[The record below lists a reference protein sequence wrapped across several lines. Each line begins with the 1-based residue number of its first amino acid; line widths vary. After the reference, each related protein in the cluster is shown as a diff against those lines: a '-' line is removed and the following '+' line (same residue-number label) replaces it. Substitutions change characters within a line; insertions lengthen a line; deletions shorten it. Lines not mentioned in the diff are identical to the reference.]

1 MWSMLPKLR
10 FGQKM
15 MLLPLVTAV
24 ALLTILGVTL
34 RVVSVSKA
42 ESRRIETGYFPAS
55 ELRVGLADTLTQ
67 VQRGLQD
74 AAAAADQDRLAETDK
89 LHDTFI
95 QRLHSGRELPTVEAR
110 ELQEIETAFEDYYTL
125 ARATTLR
132 MIKQETGV
140 ALTAALDTMRAKY
153 TAIEKTLSESADK
166 GRRDMQNALLVMR
179 QRLAGSLWLVL
190 GVSVVAFGLLI
201 GLSLAITRSLT
212 VPLRKA
218 VTVADQLAEG
228 DMAVDLRE
236 TSEDEVG
243 QLLAAMG
250 RMVAYLQ
257 EMSRVAS
264 AISLGDATVAI
275 RARSE
280 RDSLGR
286 AFEAMLSYVREMA
299 EVAEAI
305 AGGNLCGQVVPRSAD
320 DVLGHSFSGMLARL
334 SQTLSEVRSGVITL
348 WSASQQLAQTA
359 QSLSQGTSEQ
369 AASVE
374 ETSAS
379 LEEMTA
385 SITQVARNSRDMEQM
400 ASKGARDAAENGQAV
415 KETTQAM
422 RAIAAKTSVVEEIA
436 YQTNLLALNASIEAA
451 RAGEHGR
458 GFAVVAGEVRK
469 LAERSQAAAR
479 EIGSLA
485 SSSQE
490 IADRSAR
497 LIEQLV
503 PFIQKTAGT
512 AQEVAA
518 ASDEQA
524 SGVSQMNRAMT
535 EVDTVTHRNAS
546 AAEELSATAEEM
558 AAQSLSLRKLVGF
571 FRVEGSAQDEPA
583 AQPPAAKH
591 PPLAPVRPSPPSGQR
606 GEPDSEFVAF

>member
-1 MWSMLPKLR
+1 MMSMLSKLK

-34 RVVSVSKA
+34 RVVSVSQA
-42 ESRRIETGYFPAS
+42 ETRRIETGYFPAS
-55 ELRVGLADTLTQ
+55 ELRVALADTLTQ

-74 AAAAADQDRLAETDK
+74 AAASADLDRLAETDK
-89 LHDTFI
+89 LHETFI
-95 QRLHSGRELPTVEAR
+95 QRLHSGRELPTVDAR
-110 ELQEIETAFEDYYTL
+110 EIQEIEAAFEDYYAL

-140 ALTAALDTMRAKY
+140 ALTAVLDTMRTKY
-153 TAIEKTLSESADK
+153 TAIEKTLAASADK
-166 GRRDMQNALLVMR
+166 GKQDMRSALLAVR
-179 QRLAGSLWLVL
+179 ERLARSAWFVLV
-190 GVSVVAFGLLI
+190 VSVLAFGLLI
-201 GLSLAITRSLT
+201 GLSLTITRSLT
-212 VPLRKA
+212 VPLRNA
-218 VTVADQLAEG
+218 VAVADKLAEG
-228 DMAVDLRE
+228 DMAVDVRA
-236 TSEDEVG
+236 TSADEVG

-250 RMVAYLQ
+250 RMVAYFQ
-257 EMSRVAS
+257 EMARVAS
-264 AISLGDATVAI
+264 AISLGDATVAT

-280 RDSLGR
+280 RDSLGK

-305 AGGNLCGQVVPRSAD
+305 AAGKLYGRVEPRSSNDA
-320 DVLGHSFSGMLARL
+320 LGLSFHGMLSRL
-334 SQTLSEVRSGVITL
+334 SQTLSEVRAGVITL
-348 WSASQQLAQTA
+348 SAASSQLAQTA
-359 QSLSQGTSEQ
+359 QALSQGTSEQ

-374 ETSAS
+374 ETSSS

-385 SITQVARNSRDMEQM
+385 SIAQVARSSRDMEQM
-400 ASKGARDAAENGQAV
+400 ASKSAHDAAENGRAV

-422 RAIAAKTSVVEEIA
+422 RAIATKTTVVEEIA

-479 EIGSLA
+479 EIGELA
-485 SSSQE
+485 SSSLE
-490 IADRSAR
+490 VADRSGR
-497 LIEQLV
+497 LIDVLV
-503 PFIQKTAGT
+503 PFIQKTAES

-518 ASDEQA
+518 ASDEQS

-535 EVDTVTHRNAS
+535 EVDQVTQRTAS

-558 AAQSLSLRKLVGF
+558 AAQARSLRQLIGF
-571 FRVEGSAQDEPA
+571 FRLDTNSQEAETSEEAPEKLPA
-583 AQPPAAKH
+583 VTRRPSQPP
-591 PPLAPVRPSPPSGQR
+591 RPGNADP
-606 GEPDSEFVAF
+606 EFVSF